1 MIDNSKTAVI
11 SGMDFDAMKRNANDA
26 VNLLK
31 GLANESRLMIMC
43 VLSEGEVSVGQ
54 LNERIHLSQS
64 ALSQHLA
71 VLREQGLVQT
81 RRESQNIYYSLADT
95 AAMNVIELLH
105 EVYCGVAPRS

>member
-1 MIDNSKTAVI
+1 
-11 SGMDFDAMKRNANDA
+11 MDYDAMQRNASDA

-54 LNERIHLSQS
+54 LNQRIKLSQS

-71 VLREQGLVQT
+71 VLREQELVQT
-81 RRESQNIYYSLADT
+81 RRESQTIYYRLADT
-95 AAMNVIELLH
+95 AAMSIIELLH
-105 EVYCGVAPRS
+105 KVYCEA